1 MSRRLAPLRRGLDA
15 MPSPVKDRPGVL
27 LRDPFGYAEN
37 VVIVPP
43 PLVPFLR
50 FFDGGHEVGDLAA
63 ALHRATGQLGAGE
76 YARGL
81 AESLAGSGFLE
92 DEELDRRR
100 AARHRAFAEA
110 PRREASHAGAAY
122 PEDAAELGLALDDC
136 LRDAGPE
143 EVPPPRGVFAVVAP
157 HVSLEGGWRSYAS
170 AYRVLPAD
178 GAERTIVVLGT
189 SHYGES
195 RRFGLTRKAYCTPL
209 GETTVDAA
217 LVDRLAGEG
226 GAAAAVEDYCHAVEH
241 AIEFQVLFL
250 QHVLGPNIRVV
261 PILCGPFAEATLGPE
276 RPEDDGEVARFLQAL
291 ADAATDE
298 GGRLFWVLGVDMAH
312 IGRRYGDAHA
322 AVAGRGPLASVEV
335 RDRRR
340 IDAIVSGDAHGFWAQ
355 VQAGGDDLRWC
366 GASALYTFLQATGSP
381 RGALLRYEQWN
392 IDPESVVSFG
402 ALAFGQGP
410 PGPDGEEG
418 T

>member
-1 MSRRLAPLRRGLDA
+1 
-15 MPSPVKDRPGVL
+15 VKDRPGVL
-27 LRDPFGYAEN
+27 LRDPFGYAED

-50 FFDGGHEVGDLAA
+50 FFDGGHDVGDLAA

-100 AARHRAFAEA
+100 TARHQAFAEA
-110 PRREASHAGAAY
+110 PCREASHAGAAY

-136 LRDAGPE
+136 LRDAGPDE
-143 EVPPPRGVFAVVAP
+143 ASPPREVSAVVAP

-170 AYRVLPAD
+170 AYRILPVDA
-178 GAERTIVVLGT
+178 GERTIVILGT

-195 RRFGLTRKAYCTPL
+195 RRFGLTRKPYHTPL
-209 GETTVDAA
+209 GKTTVDAA
-217 LVDRLAGEG
+217 LVDRLAAEG
-226 GAAAAVEDYCHAVEH
+226 GAAVAVEDYCHAVEH

-250 QHVLGPNIRVV
+250 QRVLGPAIRIV
-261 PILCGPFAEATLGPE
+261 PILCGPFAEATQGSE
-276 RPEDDGEVARFLQAL
+276 HPEDDAEVARFMQAL
-291 ADAATDE
+291 TEAAADE

-312 IGRRYGDAHA
+312 VGRRYGDAHA
-322 AVAGRGPLASVEV
+322 AVAGRGPLAAVEE

-340 IDAIVSGDAHGFWAQ
+340 IDAIISGDAHGFWAQ
-355 VQAGGDDLRWC
+355 VQAGGDELRWC
-366 GASALYTFLQATGSP
+366 GASALYTFLKATGSP

-402 ALAFGQGP
+402 ALAFGEGRS
-410 PGPDGEEG
+410 GPDGEEG